1 MTQFNGH
8 QGRGATLEDL
18 RENPRTQVLVIGGG
32 VNGAA
37 VFRDLALQGI
47 DCVLVDAG
55 DWCAGTSAAP
65 SRLIHGGLK
74 YLETGEFRLVAESTY
89 ERNLLLRNAPHYVR
103 PLASVVPIY
112 SYFGGLLPSIIRF
125 FRGKAELIDRGLLI
139 VELGMFLY
147 DMFGARR
154 RAMPLHRFAL
164 RRKVR
169 RTFPRVNPSVVAT
182 ATYYDARV
190 SHAERLVFE
199 LVDDAL
205 RAHAGARAVNYLAA
219 SGFAEGRV
227 QLTDRRTQAVL
238 EVQPNIIVNAA
249 GPWID
254 RVNQALTRPTGY
266 IGGAKGSHVVLDNPE
281 LLAQL
286 GEHMIYYG
294 GGDGRVCLVYPFF
307 GHVLLG
313 STDIP
318 VKDPDSVVCDED
330 ETAYMLSTL
339 REVFP
344 DIAITPEQVVY
355 HYAGVRPLPQADA
368 ADPGAV
374 TRDHS
379 LQQDRIGP
387 AALPIYSMVGG
398 KWTTFRAFAAETTD
412 SILASLSRKRRHSTE
427 FEPIGGGRGF
437 PQSDRQRAD
446 WIAQFSSLYG
456 VTPPRSEIL
465 LERYGNAAHRIAK
478 SGGSGTSDSLAS
490 LPDYGRGEIRAL
502 IRDEQVVTLADLVFR
517 RTSIAIA
524 GRLTL
529 AVIEELAEIATGALD
544 WTADMRM
551 REIEDTVALARN
563 RHGVR
568 LLARAVREKI
578 SGSVP

>member
-1 MTQFNGH
+1 MTQLAGH

-18 RENPRTQVLVIGGG
+18 RENPRTQVLIIGGG

-74 YLETGEFRLVAESTY
+74 YLETGNSAWSRNSTY

-112 SYFGGLLPSIIRF
+112 SYFGGLLPSLIQF

-147 DMFGARR
+147 DMFGARH
-154 RAMPLHRFAL
+154 RAMPMHRFAL

-199 LVDDAL
+199 LVHDAL

-238 EVQPNIIVNAA
+238 EVQPDIIVNAA

-254 RVNQALTRPTGY
+254 RVNQALTRSTGY

-294 GGDGRVCLVYPFF
+294 GSDGRVCLVYPFF

-318 VKDPDSVVCDED
+318 VEDPDSAVCDED

-379 LQQDRIGP
+379 LRQDKLARLRCRSTRWSAGSGRRSGPSPPRRRIP
-387 AALPIYSMVGG
+387 
-398 KWTTFRAFAAETTD
+398 
-412 SILASLSRKRRHSTE
+412 
-427 FEPIGGGRGF
+427 
-437 PQSDRQRAD
+437 
-446 WIAQFSSLYG
+446 SSL
-456 VTPPRSEIL
+456 
-465 LERYGNAAHRIAK
+465 A
-478 SGGSGTSDSLAS
+478 
-490 LPDYGRGEIRAL
+490 
-502 IRDEQVVTLADLVFR
+502 
-517 RTSIAIA
+517 
-524 GRLTL
+524 
-529 AVIEELAEIATGALD
+529 
-544 WTADMRM
+544 
-551 REIEDTVALARN
+551 
-563 RHGVR
+563 
-568 LLARAVREKI
+568 
-578 SGSVP
+578 